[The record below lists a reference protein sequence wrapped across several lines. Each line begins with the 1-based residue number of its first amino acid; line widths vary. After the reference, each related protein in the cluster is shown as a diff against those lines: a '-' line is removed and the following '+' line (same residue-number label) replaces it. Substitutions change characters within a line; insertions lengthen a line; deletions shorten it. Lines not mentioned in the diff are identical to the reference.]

1 LNKFIIFIAA
11 YKQPQL
17 LSCWACLT
25 PVGTVSSLTK
35 PSEEEER
42 KRVELSFD
50 IIYRY
55 HGKTVLDFC
64 WACKP
69 HFMLNIFSFIN
80 FFSAVKPSLGGENSS

>member
-1 LNKFIIFIAA
+1 VVIIV
-11 YKQPQL
+11 L
-17 LSCWACLT
+17 GLSGLDNT
-25 PVGTVSSLTK
+25 SHFK
-35 PSEEEER
+35 PSGEEER

-64 WACKP
+64 RACEP